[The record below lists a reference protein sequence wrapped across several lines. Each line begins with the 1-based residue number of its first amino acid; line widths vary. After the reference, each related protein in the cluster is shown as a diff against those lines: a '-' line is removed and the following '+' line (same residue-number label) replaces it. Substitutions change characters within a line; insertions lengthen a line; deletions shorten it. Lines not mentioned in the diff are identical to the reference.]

1 MELNATSAIDSSTP
15 IDGSNS
21 AVSAR
26 PGRKRDRSRDAAI
39 LDAALDVLSE
49 VGYGNLTMD
58 MVAARAHAG
67 KGTLYRRWRS
77 KDELIIDAVGRMKVM
92 RVDLAHPPQTG
103 SLRGDLLALY
113 RPQSMEETE
122 RTLSIMAGLAGLLAS
137 DASVA
142 SEVHAA
148 VVGPWANAHRIIM
161 QRGIER
167 GEIRPDADIETLSL
181 VTPSLAAYRSLVQR
195 LPFDFEFL
203 TSIVDSVL
211 LPALDVRQT
220 PSDDGHARKEE

>member
-21 AVSAR
+21 TGSAR

-203 TSIVDSVL
+203 TSLVDSVL

>member
-1 MELNATSAIDSSTP
+1 MELNATLAIDGSTT

-21 AVSAR
+21 VLPTR
-26 PGRKRDRSRDAAI
+26 TGRKRDRSRDSVI

-67 KGTLYRRWRS
+67 KGTMYRRWRS
-77 KDELIIDAVGRMKVM
+77 KDELIIDAVGRMKVT
-92 RVDLAHPPQTG
+92 RVDLAHPPQSG

-142 SEVHAA
+142 SEVHTA

-167 GEIRPDADIETLSL
+167 GEVRPDADIETLSL
-181 VTPSLAAYRSLVQR
+181 ITPSLAAYRSLVQR

-203 TSIVDSVL
+203 SSIVDSVL

-220 PSDDGHARKEE
+220 PSDDGHERKEE

>member
-1 MELNATSAIDSSTP
+1 MELNATSEFDSSTS
-15 IDGSNS
+15 IDGSS
-21 AVSAR
+21 AVLSAR

-39 LDAALDVLSE
+39 LDAALEVLSE

-67 KGTLYRRWRS
+67 KGTLYRRWHS

-113 RPQSMEETE
+113 QPQSMEETE

-211 LPALDVRQT
+211 LPALDVRQR
-220 PSDDGHARKEE
+220 PSDDGHARREE

>member
-1 MELNATSAIDSSTP
+1 MELNATLA
-15 IDGSNS
+15 IDGSTTIGGSNS
-21 AVSAR
+21 VLPTR
-26 PGRKRDRSRDAAI
+26 TGRKRDRSRDAVI

-67 KGTLYRRWRS
+67 KGTMYRRWRS
-77 KDELIIDAVGRMKVM
+77 KDELIIDAVGRMKVT
-92 RVDLAHPPQTG
+92 RVDLAHPPQSG

-167 GEIRPDADIETLSL
+167 GEVRPDADIETLSL
-181 VTPSLAAYRSLVQR
+181 ITPSLAAYRSLVQR

-203 TSIVDSVL
+203 SSIVDSVL

>member
-49 VGYGNLTMD
+49 VGYGNLTMN

-220 PSDDGHARKEE
+220 PSDDGHARKEG